1 MIRLRHKMLI
11 RATRLLDQAVL
22 VGTALMVID
31 HDALAQRVGGDPLI
45 GASNFVGES
54 VGMLILALAWIG
66 IFDHY
71 VRYRADRFV
80 EFHVQIRNLL
90 KAVTGGTLAL
100 LGISA
105 LFLPQTLDL
114 RGLMTFWGV
123 VSLIAVASR
132 VTPTGWLMGARRFG
146 YNYRYLL
153 IVGTNPHAA
162 EFAGKIARRSELG
175 YKVVGFIAE
184 SPDVQRAWEA
194 TGCDGRVLGTIEGIR
209 RVLERER
216 VDEMLVCLSVEAKFR
231 TMSEIIAIA
240 RDLGIVLRIAP
251 EAAEG
256 AMLEKL
262 HIEEF
267 ENEYVITLFREQM
280 LLQLLVKRLVDVVVA
295 SIALLALSAGM
306 IVVAILIKLTSPGP
320 VLFAQDRVGMNQR
333 RFRLYKFRS
342 MVADA
347 DERKISLAHL
357 NEVDGPVFKIEN
369 DPRITPIGRLI
380 RRTSIDELP
389 QLFNVLRGEMSLVG
403 PRPPLPDEVTRYEWL
418 FRKRLSVKPGITCV
432 WQVSGR
438 NQITFER
445 WMQMDHD
452 YIENWSLWLD
462 LKILM
467 KTIPAVFLGRGAS

>member
-1 MIRLRHKMLI
+1 MLI

-22 VGTALMVID
+22 VGTALVVID
-31 HDALAQRVGGDPLI
+31 HDALAEGVGAARLV
-45 GASNFVGES
+45 GAPNFVSES
-54 VGMLILALAWIG
+54 VGMLILALGWVG

-80 EFHVQIRNLL
+80 EFHVQLRNLL
-90 KAVTGGTLAL
+90 KAVTVGTLAL

-105 LFLPQTLDL
+105 LFLPHTVELL
-114 RGLMTFWGV
+114 GLLTFWGV
-123 VSLIAVASR
+123 VSVIVVASR
-132 VTPTGWLMGARRFG
+132 VALTGLLMGARRFG

-153 IVGTNPHAA
+153 MVGTNQHAA
-162 EFAGKIARRSELG
+162 EFAGKITRRSELG

-184 SPDVQRAWEA
+184 SAESRHAWEA
-194 TGCDGRVLGTIEGIR
+194 SGGQGKVLGTLADIR

-216 VDEMLVCLSVEAKFR
+216 VDEMLVCLSVEARFR
-231 TMSEIIAIA
+231 TMNEIITIA
-240 RDLGIVLRIAP
+240 RELGIVLRIAP
-251 EAAEG
+251 EAADG

-267 ENEYVITLFREQM
+267 DNEYVITLFREQM
-280 LLQLLVKRLVDVVVA
+280 LLQLLVKRVVDVVVSA
-295 SIALLALSAGM
+295 IALLVLAAGM
-306 IVVAILIKLTSPGP
+306 GVVAILIKLTSPGP

-333 RFRLYKFRS
+333 RFKLYKFRS

-347 DERKISLAHL
+347 DERKSALAHL

-369 DPRITPIGRLI
+369 DPRVTRIGRFI

-403 PRPPLPDEVTRYEWL
+403 PRPPLPDEVIRYEWM

-438 NQITFER
+438 NHITFER